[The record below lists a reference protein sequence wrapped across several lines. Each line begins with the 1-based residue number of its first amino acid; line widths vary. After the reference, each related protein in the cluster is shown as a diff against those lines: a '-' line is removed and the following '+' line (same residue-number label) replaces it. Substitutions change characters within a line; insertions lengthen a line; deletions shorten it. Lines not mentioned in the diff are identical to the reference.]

1 MIVIADPDPH
11 WPLDYLSERA
21 RIRAL
26 CGPAI
31 REIEHIGS
39 TAVPGLAAKPV
50 IDIMAAVDS
59 LDRFAALTKAMSPL
73 GYVPRD
79 TGDATRLLL
88 GRPRGEGGF
97 PIHLHVVD
105 LGQWPLRHE
114 RWMRDHLI
122 ANPAVAT
129 EYAALKRVLA
139 ALHGDDREAYTA
151 AKTGFVQKVMDQ
163 ICDQRGIARRS
174 VWQD

>member
-1 MIVIADPDPH
+1 
-11 WPLDYLSERA
+11 
-21 RIRAL
+21 
-26 CGPAI
+26 
-31 REIEHIGS
+31 
-39 TAVPGLAAKPV
+39 
-50 IDIMAAVDS
+50 
-59 LDRFAALTKAMSPL
+59 MSPL

-105 LGQWPLRHE
+105 QGQWPLRHE

-122 ANPAVAT
+122 VNPAVAA

-151 AKTGFVQKVMDQ
+151 AKTGFVQKVMDR
-163 ICDQRGIARRS
+163 ICDQRGIAWRR
-174 VWQD
+174 VWVN